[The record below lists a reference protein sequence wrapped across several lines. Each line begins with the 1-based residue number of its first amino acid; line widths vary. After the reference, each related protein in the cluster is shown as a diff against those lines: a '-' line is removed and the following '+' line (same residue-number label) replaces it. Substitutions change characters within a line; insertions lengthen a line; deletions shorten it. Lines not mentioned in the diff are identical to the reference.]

1 MIELE
6 HICKTFRVAKRNAG
20 MGEAVR
26 ALFRREYTLIHALQ
40 DISFQI
46 RDGEMVGYI
55 GPNGAGKSSTIK
67 IMSGILNPDS
77 GMCRI
82 DGLIPWKNRRAH
94 VRNIGVV
101 FGQRSQLWW
110 DVPVIDSYQLL
121 RDIYRVPGQKYQ
133 KRLCELT
140 DALALGDFLHTPLR
154 LLSLGQRMRAELGGS
169 LLHSPKLLFLD
180 EPTIGLDAVSKLQL
194 RDFLLSE
201 NHAHGT
207 TIMLTT
213 HDMEDIS
220 ALCRRVLVLG
230 HGKKL
235 FDGEL
240 PALLARYDTMRTLR
254 VRYAGEI
261 TLSALPESVQISRD
275 GDFYV
280 LAYPQQQ
287 VPTDHILSLLQSA
300 GPIAE
305 LTLHERSMD
314 RMIAD
319 MYQEMAL

>member
-1 MIELE
+1 MPYIDVQGLT
-6 HICKTFRVAKRNAG
+6 KTFTVRKKRDG
-20 MGEAVR
+20 HLLREKSTVC
-26 ALFRREYTLIHALQ
+26 ALDHV
-40 DISFQI
+40 SFQVEQ
-46 RDGEMVGYI
+46 GELLGYI
-55 GPNGAGKSSTIK
+55 GPNGAGKSTTVK
-67 IMSGILNPDS
+67 LLCGILTAD
-77 GMCRI
+77 
-82 DGLIPWKNRRAH
+82 DGTATVGGLVPWQSRRQHAQS
-94 VRNIGVV
+94 IGVV

-121 RDIYRVPGQKYQ
+121 RDIYRVPETQYQ
-133 KRLCELT
+133 QRLSELT
-140 DALALGDFLHTPLR
+140 DALSLGDFLHTPLR

-169 LLHSPKLLFLD
+169 LLHSPSLRFLD

-261 TLSALPESVQISRD
+261 TLPALPESVQISRD

>member
-1 MIELE
+1 MPYIDVQGLT
-6 HICKTFRVAKRNAG
+6 KTFTVRKKRDG
-20 MGEAVR
+20 HLLREKSTVC
-26 ALFRREYTLIHALQ
+26 ALDHV
-40 DISFQI
+40 SFQVEQ
-46 RDGEMVGYI
+46 GELLGYI
-55 GPNGAGKSSTIK
+55 GPNGAGKSTTVK
-67 IMSGILNPDS
+67 LLCGILTAD
-77 GMCRI
+77 GGTATV
-82 DGLIPWKNRRAH
+82 DGLVPWQSRKQHA
-94 VRNIGVV
+94 RNIGVV

-121 RDIYRVPGQKYQ
+121 RDIYRVPESQYQ
-133 KRLCELT
+133 KRLSELT
-140 DALALGDFLHTPLR
+140 EALSLGDFLRTPLR

-220 ALCRRVLVLG
+220 VLCRRVLVLG

-240 PALLARYDTMRTLR
+240 PALLARYDTVRTLR
-254 VRYAGEI
+254 VRYAGDV
-261 TLSALPESVQISRD
+261 ALPALHESVQISRD

-280 LAYPQQQ
+280 LTYPQQQ
-287 VPTDHILSLLQSA
+287 VPTDHILTLLQSA

-319 MYQEMAL
+319 MYREMAL

>member
-1 MIELE
+1 MPYIDVQGLT
-6 HICKTFRVAKRNAG
+6 KTFTVRKKRDG
-20 MGEAVR
+20 HLLREKSTVC
-26 ALFRREYTLIHALQ
+26 ALDHV
-40 DISFQI
+40 SFQVEQ
-46 RDGEMVGYI
+46 GELLGYI
-55 GPNGAGKSSTIK
+55 GPNGAGKSTTVK
-67 IMSGILNPDS
+67 LLCGILTAD
-77 GMCRI
+77 GGTATV
-82 DGLIPWKNRRAH
+82 DGLVPWQSRKQHA
-94 VRNIGVV
+94 RNIGVV

-121 RDIYRVPGQKYQ
+121 RDIYRVPESQYQ
-133 KRLCELT
+133 KRLNELT
-140 DALALGDFLHTPLR
+140 EALSLGDFLHTPLR

-194 RDFLLSE
+194 RDFLLNE

-240 PALLARYDTMRTLR
+240 PALLARYDTVRTLR
-254 VRYAGEI
+254 VRYAGDI
-261 TLSALPESVQISRD
+261 ALPALPESVQINRD

-280 LAYPQQQ
+280 LTYPQQQ
-287 VPTDHILSLLQSA
+287 VPTDHILTLLQSA

-314 RMIAD
+314 HMIAD
-319 MYQEMAL
+319 MYREMAL

>member
-1 MIELE
+1 MLEIKEL
-6 HICKTFRVAKRNAG
+6 TRVYGKFT
-20 MGEAVR
+20 
-26 ALFRREYTLIHALQ
+26 ALNHLSI
-40 DISFQI
+40 QI
-46 RDGEMVGYI
+46 GDGELHGFV
-55 GPNGAGKSSTIK
+55 GPNGAGKSTTVK
-67 IMSGILNPDS
+67 LLCGILTAD
-77 GMCRI
+77 
-82 DGLIPWKNRRAH
+82 DGTATVGGLVPWQSRRQHAQS
-94 VRNIGVV
+94 IGVV

-121 RDIYRVPGQKYQ
+121 RDIYRVPETQYQ
-133 KRLCELT
+133 QRLSELT
-140 DALALGDFLHTPLR
+140 DALSLGDFLHTPLR

-261 TLSALPESVQISRD
+261 TLPALPESVQISRD

>member
-1 MIELE
+1 MPYIDVQGLT
-6 HICKTFRVAKRNAG
+6 KTFTVRKKRDG
-20 MGEAVR
+20 HLLREKSTVC
-26 ALFRREYTLIHALQ
+26 ALDHV
-40 DISFQI
+40 SFQVEQ
-46 RDGEMVGYI
+46 GELLGYI
-55 GPNGAGKSSTIK
+55 GPNGAGKSTTVK
-67 IMSGILNPDS
+67 LLCGILTAD
-77 GMCRI
+77 GGTATV
-82 DGLIPWKNRRAH
+82 DGLVPWQSRKQHA
-94 VRNIGVV
+94 RNIGVV

-121 RDIYRVPGQKYQ
+121 RDIYRVPESQYQ
-133 KRLCELT
+133 KRLSELT
-140 DALALGDFLHTPLR
+140 EALSLGDFLHTPLR

-194 RDFLLSE
+194 RDFLLNE

-240 PALLARYDTMRTLR
+240 PALLARYDTVRTLR
-254 VRYAGEI
+254 VRYAGDV
-261 TLSALPESVQISRD
+261 ALPALHESVQISRE

-287 VPTDHILSLLQSA
+287 VPTDHILSLLQSV

-319 MYQEMAL
+319 MYREMAL

>member
-1 MIELE
+1 MPYIDVQGLT
-6 HICKTFRVAKRNAG
+6 KTFTVRKKRDG
-20 MGEAVR
+20 HLLREKSTVC
-26 ALFRREYTLIHALQ
+26 ALDHV
-40 DISFQI
+40 SFQV
-46 RDGEMVGYI
+46 EQSELLGYI
-55 GPNGAGKSSTIK
+55 GPNGAGKSTTVK
-67 IMSGILNPDS
+67 LLCGILTADD
-77 GMCRI
+77 GTATVG
-82 DGLIPWKNRRAH
+82 GLIPWQSRKQHAQS
-94 VRNIGVV
+94 IGVV

-121 RDIYRVPGQKYQ
+121 RDIYRVPETQYQ
-133 KRLCELT
+133 QRLSELT
-140 DALALGDFLHTPLR
+140 DALSLGDFLHTPLR

-240 PALLARYDTMRTLR
+240 PALLVRYDTMRTLR

-261 TLSALPESVQISRD
+261 TLPALPESVQISRD

>member
-1 MIELE
+1 MPYIDVQGLT
-6 HICKTFRVAKRNAG
+6 KTFTVRKKRDG
-20 MGEAVR
+20 HLLREKSTVC
-26 ALFRREYTLIHALQ
+26 ALDHV
-40 DISFQI
+40 SFQVEQ
-46 RDGEMVGYI
+46 GELLGYI
-55 GPNGAGKSSTIK
+55 GPNGAGKSTTVK
-67 IMSGILNPDS
+67 LLCGILTADD
-77 GMCRI
+77 GTATVG
-82 DGLIPWKNRRAH
+82 GLIPWKSRRQHAQG
-94 VRNIGVV
+94 IGVV

-121 RDIYRVPGQKYQ
+121 RDIYRVPETQYQ
-133 KRLCELT
+133 QRLSELT
-140 DALALGDFLHTPLR
+140 DALSLGDFLHTPLR

-261 TLSALPESVQISRD
+261 TLPALPESVQISRD

>member
-1 MIELE
+1 
-6 HICKTFRVAKRNAG
+6 
-20 MGEAVR
+20 MG
-26 ALFRREYTLIHALQ
+26 
-40 DISFQI
+40 
-46 RDGEMVGYI
+46 
-55 GPNGAGKSSTIK
+55 
-67 IMSGILNPDS
+67 
-77 GMCRI
+77 
-82 DGLIPWKNRRAH
+82 GLIPWQSRKQHAQS
-94 VRNIGVV
+94 IGVV

-261 TLSALPESVQISRD
+261 TLSALPEGVQISRD

>member
-1 MIELE
+1 MPYIDVQGLT
-6 HICKTFRVAKRNAG
+6 KTFTVRKKRDG
-20 MGEAVR
+20 HLLREKSTVC
-26 ALFRREYTLIHALQ
+26 ALDHV
-40 DISFQI
+40 SFQVEQ
-46 RDGEMVGYI
+46 GELLGYI
-55 GPNGAGKSSTIK
+55 GPNGAGKSTTVK
-67 IMSGILNPDS
+67 LLCGILTAD
-77 GMCRI
+77 GGTATV
-82 DGLIPWKNRRAH
+82 DGLVPWQSRKQHA
-94 VRNIGVV
+94 RNIGVV

-121 RDIYRVPGQKYQ
+121 RDIYRVPESQYQ
-133 KRLCELT
+133 KRLNELT
-140 DALALGDFLHTPLR
+140 EALSLGDFLHTPLR

-220 ALCRRVLVLG
+220 VLCRRVLVLG

-240 PALLARYDTMRTLR
+240 PALLARYDTVRTLR
-254 VRYAGEI
+254 VRYAGDV
-261 TLSALPESVQISRD
+261 ALPALHESVQISRD

-280 LAYPQQQ
+280 LTYPQQQ
-287 VPTDHILSLLQSA
+287 VPTDHILTLLQSA

-319 MYQEMAL
+319 MYREMAL

>member
-1 MIELE
+1 MPYIDVQGLT
-6 HICKTFRVAKRNAG
+6 KTFTVRKKRDG
-20 MGEAVR
+20 HLLREKSTVC
-26 ALFRREYTLIHALQ
+26 ALDHV
-40 DISFQI
+40 SFQVEQ
-46 RDGEMVGYI
+46 GELLGYI
-55 GPNGAGKSSTIK
+55 GPNGAGKSTTVK
-67 IMSGILNPDS
+67 LLCGILTADD
-77 GMCRI
+77 GTATVG
-82 DGLIPWKNRRAH
+82 GLIPWQSRKQHAQS
-94 VRNIGVV
+94 IGVV

-121 RDIYRVPGQKYQ
+121 RDIYRVPEAQYQ
-133 KRLCELT
+133 QRLSELT
-140 DALALGDFLHTPLR
+140 DALSLGDFLHTPLR

-201 NHAHGT
+201 NRAHGT

>member
-1 MIELE
+1 MPYIDVQGLT
-6 HICKTFRVAKRNAG
+6 KTFTVRKKRDG
-20 MGEAVR
+20 HLLREKSTVC
-26 ALFRREYTLIHALQ
+26 ALDHV
-40 DISFQI
+40 SFQVEQ
-46 RDGEMVGYI
+46 GELLGYI
-55 GPNGAGKSSTIK
+55 GPNGAGKSTTVK
-67 IMSGILNPDS
+67 LLCGILTAD
-77 GMCRI
+77 
-82 DGLIPWKNRRAH
+82 DGTATVGGLVPWQSRRQHAQS
-94 VRNIGVV
+94 IGVV

-121 RDIYRVPGQKYQ
+121 RDIYRVPETQYQ
-133 KRLCELT
+133 QRLSELT
-140 DALALGDFLHTPLR
+140 DALSLGDFLHTPLR

-169 LLHSPKLLFLD
+169 LLHSPSLLFLD

-261 TLSALPESVQISRD
+261 TLPALPESVQISRD

>member
-1 MIELE
+1 MPYIDVQGLT
-6 HICKTFRVAKRNAG
+6 KTFTVRKKRDG
-20 MGEAVR
+20 HLLREKSTVC
-26 ALFRREYTLIHALQ
+26 ALDHV
-40 DISFQI
+40 SFQVEQ
-46 RDGEMVGYI
+46 GELLGYI
-55 GPNGAGKSSTIK
+55 GPNGAGKSTTVK
-67 IMSGILNPDS
+67 LLCGILTADD
-77 GMCRI
+77 GTATV
-82 DGLIPWKNRRAH
+82 DGLIPWKSRRQHAQG
-94 VRNIGVV
+94 IGVV

-121 RDIYRVPGQKYQ
+121 RDIYRVPETQYRQ
-133 KRLCELT
+133 RLSELT
-140 DALALGDFLHTPLR
+140 DALSLGDFLHTPLR

-169 LLHSPKLLFLD
+169 LLHSPNLLFLD

-207 TIMLTT
+207 AIKLTT

-240 PALLARYDTMRTLR
+240 PALLARYDTVRTLR

>member
-1 MIELE
+1 MPYIDVQCLT
-6 HICKTFRVAKRNAG
+6 KTFTVRKKRDG
-20 MGEAVR
+20 HWLREKSTVC
-26 ALFRREYTLIHALQ
+26 ALDHV
-40 DISFQI
+40 SFQVEQ
-46 RDGEMVGYI
+46 GELLGYI
-55 GPNGAGKSSTIK
+55 GPNGAGKSTTVK
-67 IMSGILNPDS
+67 LLCGILTADD
-77 GMCRI
+77 GTATVG
-82 DGLIPWKNRRAH
+82 GLIPWKSRRQHAQG
-94 VRNIGVV
+94 IGVV

-121 RDIYRVPGQKYQ
+121 RDIYRVPETQYQ
-133 KRLCELT
+133 QRLSELT
-140 DALALGDFLHTPLR
+140 DALSLGDFLHTPLR

>member
-1 MIELE
+1 MPYIDVQGLA
-6 HICKTFRVAKRNAG
+6 KTFTVRKKRDG
-20 MGEAVR
+20 HLLREKSTVC
-26 ALFRREYTLIHALQ
+26 ALDHV
-40 DISFQI
+40 SFQVEQ
-46 RDGEMVGYI
+46 GELLGYI
-55 GPNGAGKSSTIK
+55 GPNGAGKSTTVK
-67 IMSGILNPDS
+67 LLCGILTA
-77 GMCRI
+77 
-82 DGLIPWKNRRAH
+82 DGGTATVGGLVPWQSRKQH
-94 VRNIGVV
+94 VQNIGVV

-121 RDIYRVPGQKYQ
+121 RDIYRVPESQYQ
-133 KRLCELT
+133 KRLSELT
-140 DALALGDFLHTPLR
+140 EALSLGDFLHTPLR

-207 TIMLTT
+207 TVMLTT

-254 VRYAGEI
+254 VRYAGDVV
-261 TLSALPESVQISRD
+261 LPALHESVQISRD

-280 LAYPQQQ
+280 LTYPQQQ
-287 VPTDHILSLLQSA
+287 VPTDHILTLLQSA

-319 MYQEMAL
+319 MYREMAL

>member
-1 MIELE
+1 MLEIKEL
-6 HICKTFRVAKRNAG
+6 TRVYGKFT
-20 MGEAVR
+20 
-26 ALFRREYTLIHALQ
+26 ALNHLNI
-40 DISFQI
+40 QI
-46 RDGEMVGYI
+46 GDGELHGFV
-55 GPNGAGKSSTIK
+55 GPNGAGKSTTVK
-67 IMSGILNPDS
+67 LLCGILTADD
-77 GMCRI
+77 GTVTVG
-82 DGLIPWKNRRAH
+82 GLIPWQSRKQHAQS
-94 VRNIGVV
+94 IGVV

>member
-1 MIELE
+1 M
-6 HICKTFRVAKRNAG
+6 A
-20 MGEAVR
+20 
-26 ALFRREYTLIHALQ
+26 
-40 DISFQI
+40 
-46 RDGEMVGYI
+46 
-55 GPNGAGKSSTIK
+55 NGSTTVK
-67 IMSGILNPDS
+67 LLCGILTADD
-77 GMCRI
+77 GTATVG
-82 DGLIPWKNRRAH
+82 GLIPWQSRKQHAQS
-94 VRNIGVV
+94 IGVV

-240 PALLARYDTMRTLR
+240 PTLLARYDTMRTLR

>member
-1 MIELE
+1 MLEIKEL
-6 HICKTFRVAKRNAG
+6 TRVYGRFT
-20 MGEAVR
+20 
-26 ALFRREYTLIHALQ
+26 ALNHLNI
-40 DISFQI
+40 QI
-46 RDGEMVGYI
+46 GDGELHGFV
-55 GPNGAGKSSTIK
+55 GPNGAGKSTTVK
-67 IMSGILNPDS
+67 LLCGILTADD
-77 GMCRI
+77 GTATVG
-82 DGLIPWKNRRAH
+82 GLIPWQSRKQHAQS
-94 VRNIGVV
+94 IGVV

-240 PALLARYDTMRTLR
+240 PTLLARYDTMRTLR

>member
-1 MIELE
+1 MPYIDVQGLT
-6 HICKTFRVAKRNAG
+6 KTFTVRKKRDG
-20 MGEAVR
+20 HLLREKSTVC
-26 ALFRREYTLIHALQ
+26 ALDHV
-40 DISFQI
+40 SFQVEQ
-46 RDGEMVGYI
+46 GELLGYI
-55 GPNGAGKSSTIK
+55 GPNGAGKSTTVK
-67 IMSGILNPDS
+67 LLCGILTADD
-77 GMCRI
+77 GTATV
-82 DGLIPWKNRRAH
+82 DGLIPWKSRRQHAQG
-94 VRNIGVV
+94 IGVV

-121 RDIYRVPGQKYQ
+121 RDIYRVPETQYRQ
-133 KRLCELT
+133 RLSELT
-140 DALALGDFLHTPLR
+140 DALSLGDFLHTPLR

-169 LLHSPKLLFLD
+169 LLHSPNLLFLD

-240 PALLARYDTMRTLR
+240 PALLARYDTVRTLR

>member
-1 MIELE
+1 MPYIDVQGLT
-6 HICKTFRVAKRNAG
+6 KTFTVRKKRDG
-20 MGEAVR
+20 HLLREKSTVC
-26 ALFRREYTLIHALQ
+26 ALDHV
-40 DISFQI
+40 SFQVEQ
-46 RDGEMVGYI
+46 GELLGYI
-55 GPNGAGKSSTIK
+55 GPNGAGKSTTVK
-67 IMSGILNPDS
+67 LLCGILTAD
-77 GMCRI
+77 GGTATV
-82 DGLIPWKNRRAH
+82 DGLVPWQSRKQHA
-94 VRNIGVV
+94 RNIGVV

-121 RDIYRVPGQKYQ
+121 RDIYRVPESQYQ
-133 KRLCELT
+133 KRLSELT
-140 DALALGDFLHTPLR
+140 EALSLGDFLRTPLR

-220 ALCRRVLVLG
+220 VLCRRVLVLG

-240 PALLARYDTMRTLR
+240 PALLARYDTVRTLR
-254 VRYAGEI
+254 VRYAGDV
-261 TLSALPESVQISRD
+261 ALPALHESVQISRE

-280 LAYPQQQ
+280 LTYPQQQ
-287 VPTDHILSLLQSA
+287 VPTDHILTLLQSA

-319 MYQEMAL
+319 MYREMAL